1 VTNICERILFIATG
15 ELVEMD
21 TTDDELE
28 EGWGLVDSSQHTHKR
43 DFLSF
48 QLQIYSYDVKIN

>member
-1 VTNICERILFIATG
+1 MIASPGVIDLSNQVCWVIHDLARTADRVTNICERILFIATG

-28 EGWGLVDSSQHTHKR
+28 EG
-43 DFLSF
+43 
-48 QLQIYSYDVKIN
+48 